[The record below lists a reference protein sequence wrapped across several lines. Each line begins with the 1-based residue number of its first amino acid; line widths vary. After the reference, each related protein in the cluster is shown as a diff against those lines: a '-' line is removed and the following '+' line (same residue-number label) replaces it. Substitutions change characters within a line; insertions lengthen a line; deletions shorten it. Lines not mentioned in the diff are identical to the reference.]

1 MCCAYGCRYTTQVM
15 VVSATPGMQPP
26 PVIKPPPKPKLVGG
40 LSSAHPTPE
49 FMWCQRSDRVYVT
62 IKVADCK
69 DAKVNISGDSVLEFS
84 GLGHGMCGERHYEL
98 NVELRHL
105 SLPPS
110 ASGLWREF
118 PPTRPDQSVYLA
130 NDLHARP
137 ARMPLFSVLS
147 TAVLVSLSASL
158 AGPNV
163 RVRLQKAKV
172 GPYWD
177 GLLAG
182 KRKMVQLKV
191 DWASWLDEDEENE
204 RSAAPTGFDV
214 DKMKVMMVG
223 SDKCDLYRDLDRFDS
238 STTPDEGEET
248 NSIMIDE
255 GMSTVDDLQVKFK
268 ALEYEKEETAKT
280 KERRFQLRKKTRE
293 AQLFK
298 QRDNDLLRKR
308 PVRDLT
314 PEEIELLEG
323 ADTLYERLKAEKK
336 QEKMYWL
343 SKWWHVRRPEKRK
356 IDMAEPVARKAAVEA
371 IETELKALRE
381 SGGEISD
388 KRERRA
394 VERRVFIKSRQAALD
409 VFNQWEIQ
417 SEKEDRIKQD
427 QEGRDYTARDMG
439 ARITREELAK
449 ALGEP
454 MPDLAKSM
462 QLKQFADPRPK
473 DEQPQRPGGGSDD
486 EASGES
492 EYSSSATAG

>member
-1 MCCAYGCRYTTQVM
+1 M
-15 VVSATPGMQPP
+15 
-26 PVIKPPPKPKLVGG
+26 
-40 LSSAHPTPE
+40 
-49 FMWCQRSDRVYVT
+49 
-62 IKVADCK
+62 
-69 DAKVNISGDSVLEFS
+69 
-84 GLGHGMCGERHYEL
+84 
-98 NVELRHL
+98 
-105 SLPPS
+105 
-110 ASGLWREF
+110 
-118 PPTRPDQSVYLA
+118 
-130 NDLHARP
+130 
-137 ARMPLFSVLS
+137 
-147 TAVLVSLSASL
+147 

-293 AQLFK
+293 AQLFKK

-492 EYSSSATAG
+492 EYSSLSDGWVTAQPDKPVTRPKGTAAAEAAADASSGTQRGGDDGDDEPELELESNGGDDAHAPQLEGNGDVVDDDDLGIELEENDGTAVALDDDDDNDGPMLELEDNEKPPAVV